1 MSQANVQVV
10 LDLSKANESRDWDAL
25 FAAYAPDIEW
35 EDTSGL
41 WGDWGVARGHE
52 DLRQAWRQWLE
63 IFGDVSWRLDAD
75 PLDADDHVVA
85 TYRVHARGRASG
97 VEVDQRIT
105 LIWTVRDGKISRV
118 RAYRDRSEALEAVG
132 SARKGEQ

>member
-1 MSQANVQVV
+1 MTAGERSSCP

-75 PLDADDHVVA
+75 PLDAGDHVVA
-85 TYRVHARGRASG
+85 TYRVHARGRASR

-132 SARKGEQ
+132 LRA